1 MPEQEN
7 ISTLTKN
14 KKTQQMF
21 EDIKPEF
28 YFKLI
33 DGSEIKNLLEFADAL
48 EKMSD
53 DAFYYHANEQKNDF
67 SNWIRDIFKEKDL
80 ADNIK
85 KSNSKAEAEIS
96 ILKFLV
102 NKLR

>member
-1 MPEQEN
+1 MPEQEK
-7 ISTLTKN
+7 ILTKN
-14 KKTQQMF
+14 KKTQQIF
-21 EDIKPEF
+21 KDIKPEF

-33 DGSEIKNLLEFADAL
+33 DSSEIKNLLELADAL

-53 DAFYYHANEQKNDF
+53 DVFYYHVNEQKNDF

-85 KSNSKAEAEIS
+85 KSNSRAEAEIS